1 MGFYSFAVIPAKA
14 GIALR
19 FCRAIPAFAGMTR
32 SVVSAFDGSR
42 LFCRHPCEGRD
53 RTSILQSDSC
63 LRRNDEV
70 GCFGFRWGSTL
81 LPSSLR
87 RQGSHFDF
95 AELLLSSQE

>member
-1 MGFYSFAVIPAKA
+1 MGFDSSAVIPAKA

-19 FCRAIPAFAGMTR
+19 FCRAAPVFAGMTR
-32 SVVSAFDGSR
+32 SVVSTFDGFL

-53 RTSILQSDSC
+53 RSSILQSDSC

-70 GCFGFRWGSTL
+70 GCFGFRWVSAL

-95 AELLLSSQE
+95 AERLLPSKE